1 MIGQPQL
8 FLIIFELLSRDFS
21 ASLSSP
27 HPSTALSVS
36 VCCSLCIYFK
46 INCSFVAKL
55 LEWGFH
61 FHLQQKTVAS
71 GIAIA
76 IGIEQC
82 KPPPLPTPVRL
93 PTLVACPD
101 QARPIAAIA
110 CCNKI
115 WQGREERGE
124 GKWVRGTHVQ
134 TRVRDLFSPFCF
146 AFLSIV
152 VAVVAA
158 ARCRCRRHCQPRI
171 HATNANCD
179 I

>member
-1 MIGQPQL
+1 MIEQPQL
-8 FLIIFELLSRDFS
+8 FLIIFDLLSRDF
-21 ASLSSP
+21 AATPPLCP
-27 HPSTALSVS
+27 LSVS
-36 VCCSLCIYFK
+36 ASVSCSLCIYFK

-82 KPPPLPTPVRL
+82 NPPPLLPTGSPPLPMALRL

-110 CCNKI
+110 CSNKI
-115 WQGREERGE
+115 CPRKGGE
-124 GKWVRGTHVQ
+124 TKGGGGVG
-134 TRVRDLFSPFCF
+134 
-146 AFLSIV
+146 
-152 VAVVAA
+152 
-158 ARCRCRRHCQPRI
+158 
-171 HATNANCD
+171 
-179 I
+179 

>member
-27 HPSTALSVS
+27 LPSTALSVS

-76 IGIEQC
+76 IGIEQSN
-82 KPPPLPTPVRL
+82 PPSAYACATAYVSCLPGSGQTNSCDRL
-93 PTLVACPD
+93 LQQDLAVE
-101 QARPIAAIA
+101 
-110 CCNKI
+110 
-115 WQGREERGE
+115 GSGERGGE
-124 GKWVRGTHVQ
+124 VGTGHARSNQSARLV
-134 TRVRDLFSPFCF
+134 F
-146 AFLSIV
+146 AFLFCLFEHCCCR
-152 VAVVAA
+152 
-158 ARCRCRRHCQPRI
+158 RCCCRRHCQPRI

>member
-61 FHLQQKTVAS
+61 FHLQQKTIAS

-76 IGIEQC
+76 IGIEQSN
-82 KPPPLPTPVRL
+82 PPLPTPVRL

-115 WQGREERGE
+115 WQGGEERGE
-124 GKWVRGTHVQ
+124 GSWVRGTHVQ

-158 ARCRCRRHCQPRI
+158 AVAIASREYMPQTPIVTFSLCL
-171 HATNANCD
+171 
-179 I
+179 